1 MIFSRKEQIGKYIVS
16 FPIKE
21 GNYAET
27 YRVKDEKGKN
37 YFLKLFD
44 YSKLHRKQFFEDNS
58 ILEVEISHKLNHQN
72 LTLFKD
78 SGEIIV
84 GDKNV

>member
-37 YFLKLFD
+37 YFTMKL
-44 YSKLHRKQFFEDNS
+44 LFF
-58 ILEVEISHKLNHQN
+58 QN
-72 LTLFKD
+72 N
-78 SGEIIV
+78 E
-84 GDKNV
+84 